1 MFNFRSNPSDLSL
14 HAISHKAIFAVSE
27 EGKETE
33 HHNETN
39 SHNVDP
45 VEPVD
50 LHVGIVLLLVSGT
63 ITTLVLSEDN
73 NKDHKDRNSE
83 KERHDVRNLIRVH
96 FFN

>member
-1 MFNFRSNPSDLSL
+1 LDYPNPSDLSL

-27 EGKETE
+27 EGKETKDD
-33 HHNETN
+33 NETN
-39 SHNVDP
+39 SHNVNP
-45 VEPVD
+45 VEPVH
-50 LHVGIVLLLVSGT
+50 LGVNILYLVVGISTLGA
-63 ITTLVLSEDN
+63 LVLSEDN

>member
-1 MFNFRSNPSDLSL
+1 LSNPSDLSL
-14 HAISHKAIFAVSE
+14 GAISHKAILTVSK

-33 HHNETN
+33 DHDETDLN
-39 SHNVDP
+39 DVDP

-50 LHVGIVLLLVSGT
+50 LHVGVVQLILSKAVA
-63 ITTLVLSEDN
+63 TLVLSEDN

-83 KERHDVRNLIRVH
+83 KERNDVRNLIRVH